1 MLDSLERFDVK
12 AGDTILIEGGMPHA
26 IGAGCFLV
34 EIQEPTDFTIRVERT
49 TPSGFA
55 VDDFLCHQGLGF
67 DKMFDVFH
75 YEETSR
81 EEIMRKYFIKPS
93 NVRTA
98 EAGESATLVGYEN
111 TPMFRLD
118 ELRVSG
124 SLTVPGLPSFSGLYV
139 LEGCGSCAAGGREY
153 RLEKTAQ
160 FFVPAGAGDMTFS
173 AGPGSPLR
181 ILRFRGPRA

>member
-1 MLDSLERFDVK
+1 
-12 AGDTILIEGGMPHA
+12 
-26 IGAGCFLV
+26 
-34 EIQEPTDFTIRVERT
+34 
-49 TPSGFA
+49 
-55 VDDFLCHQGLGF
+55 
-67 DKMFDVFH
+67 MFDVFH

-93 NVRTA
+93 NVKTG

-124 SLTVPGLPSFSGLYV
+124 SPHRSRPAVVQRPLRARRTRKLR
-139 LEGCGSCAAGGREY
+139 GGRTRKY

-160 FFVPAGAGDMTFS
+160 FFVPAGAGDMTLS